1 MSKCLPGT
9 DNRPTVWFELMCRL
23 TKRFPALSSR
33 WVGLM
38 FLFKSALRKGGSH
51 WGSVYLQGRCLDV
64 ADVAVRA
71 GTIRA
76 DALKA
81 STRVDAGRPA
91 ATVVLLA

>member
-1 MSKCLPGT
+1 
-9 DNRPTVWFELMCRL
+9 MCSL

-33 WVGLM
+33 WLGLK
-38 FLFKSALRKGGSH
+38 FLFKSKGGSH

-71 GTIRA
+71 GTLRT

-81 STRVDAGRPA
+81 SARVDAGRPV